1 MACLS
6 NSEFVEADFEAYFK
20 SLSMHNCWDAWY
32 PNDTKPHI
40 VFIVINTTN
49 LYQIGLVTNPSISVY
64 SIQHMLLNGCI
75 KYQVWNTI
83 VISLLMVLWLPILLM
98 ERWCFFEQDGK
109 DDVTIQPMP
118 LMQDQFKGTPLR
130 RTWTNLH
137 I

>member
-64 SIQHMLLNGCI
+64 SIQHMVLNGCI

-83 VISLLMVLWLPILLM
+83 VITAYGVVVSYT
-98 ERWCFFEQDGK
+98 FDGK
-109 DDVTIQPMP
+109 VMLQYN
-118 LMQDQFKGTPLR
+118 QC
-130 RTWTNLH
+130 H
-137 I
+137 